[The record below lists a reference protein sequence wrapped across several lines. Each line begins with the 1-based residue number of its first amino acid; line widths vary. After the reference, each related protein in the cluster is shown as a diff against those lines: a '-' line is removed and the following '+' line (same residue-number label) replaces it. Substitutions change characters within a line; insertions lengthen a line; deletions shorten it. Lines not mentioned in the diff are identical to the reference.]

1 MSIGEIYQSIV
12 SICHWCCWWPTDII
26 SYSSGLHWFKH
37 QHWSALLILYWH
49 WWYLLILYGHWW
61 YLLILYEHWWD
72 LPINSEHLS
81 LVLLVTNWHHFILI
95 SVAMVQTPTL
105 VSIANPLLALVI
117 FANPLWALV
126 IFANPIWALV
136 RFTNHQWELIIGVVG
151 DQLTSFHT
159 HQCCIGTTPSLNHQ
173 HWPALLILYWH
184 CWYLLILYEHW
195 WYLLILYEHWWYLP
209 ILYEHSSL
217 VVLVTNWHHF
227 ILIIGCI
234 ITIPGFHHQHLSAL
248 LILYWH
254 WWYLLILYEHWW
266 YLLIHYEQWW
276 HLPIFSDLWS
286 LVLLVT
292 NWHHF
297 ILISVALVPL
307 LVWITNIG
315 QHC

>member
-1 MSIGEIYQSIV
+1 MIFANPIWALVIFTNPIWAFIIGGVGDQLTSFHTHHWLYYNHSWLPSPTFV
-12 SICHWCCWWPTDII
+12 SIANPLLTLVIFANPLWALVIFANPLWALVTFTNLQWSLIIGVVGDQLTSFHTHQCCIGTTP
-26 SYSSGLHWFKH
+26 SLNH

-49 WWYLLILYGHWW
+49 WWYLLILYEHWW
-61 YLLILYEHWWD
+61 YLLILYEHWWY

-95 SVAMVQTPTL
+95 RVALVQTPTL

-136 RFTNHQWELIIGVVG
+136 RFTNRQWELIIGVVG

-195 WYLLILYEHWWYLP
+195 WYLLILYEYWWDLP
-209 ILYEHSSL
+209 III
-217 VVLVTNWHHF
+217 WA
-227 ILIIGCI
+227 LIIGVVGDQL
-234 ITIPGFHHQHLSAL
+234 TSFHTHQWL
-248 LILYWH
+248 H
-254 WWYLLILYEHWW
+254 W
-266 YLLIHYEQWW
+266 
-276 HLPIFSDLWS
+276 
-286 LVLLVT
+286 
-292 NWHHF
+292 
-297 ILISVALVPL
+297 
-307 LVWITNIG
+307 
-315 QHC
+315 